1 MAAPETK
8 PHEPPRQRTRL
19 LRRVGL
25 IFLTTCLWLP
35 CLQLIYR
42 HPIERYRS
50 KEGVAPVARQLT
62 AKYLAVWSD
71 PVLREQELAVMRRMN
86 PEWDFMSRTYMT
98 LALANMALR
107 EQAFKP
113 QALEI
118 MDAIIADTL
127 ERERGGGHEHF
138 LLGYGRRGG
147 WLVEPPRSIF
157 IDGEI
162 TMMLCARRW
171 LQEHDGYR
179 VDTARRLKI
188 MMRQMNA
195 SPVLCGE
202 SYPNE
207 CWLFCNTVAVASIR
221 MADALDDSDNS
232 EFIRQWIA
240 TARLKLTDPQTG
252 LLISAFSVTGQPAP
266 AAPVPEG
273 SSIWMATHML
283 ELIDAS
289 FAEDQYRRARKEL
302 GRTLLGFGFAREW
315 PKGLEQRPD
324 IDSGPIVPVLEASA
338 SSSGLALLGA
348 AAFDDR
354 DYFTSLMTSLEFM
367 GFPVEQD
374 GKLHYRASNQVGD
387 SVLLYALTEG
397 PLWDQMK
404 IRLNR

>member
-1 MAAPETK
+1 M
-8 PHEPPRQRTRL
+8 
-19 LRRVGL
+19 LRRAGL
-25 IFLTTCLWLP
+25 MLLAACLWLP

-42 HPIERYRS
+42 SPIERYRIENGIS
-50 KEGVAPVARQLT
+50 PVAQELT
-62 AKYLAVWSD
+62 ANYLAIWSD
-71 PVLREQELAVMRRMN
+71 PVRREQELAVMRKMN
-86 PEWDFMSRTYMT
+86 PEWDFMSRTFMT

-107 EQAFKP
+107 DPAFQP

-127 ERERGGGHEHF
+127 ARERGGGHEHF

-147 WLVEPPRSIF
+147 WLVDPPRSIF

-162 TMMLCARRW
+162 TMMLCTRRW
-171 LQEHDGYR
+171 LEEHEDYR
-179 VDTARRLKI
+179 IDTARRVRI
-188 MMRQMNA
+188 MLRQMNS

-207 CWLFCNTVAVASIR
+207 CWLFCNSVALASIR
-221 MADALDDSDNS
+221 MADVLDDTDNS
-232 EFIRQWIA
+232 EFIRRWVA
-240 TARLKLTDPQTG
+240 TARLELMDHQTG
-252 LLISAFSVTGQPAP
+252 LLISAFSVTGDPAP

-283 ELIDAS
+283 ELVDAD
-289 FAEDQYRRARKEL
+289 FAKDQYQRARKEL

-324 IDSGPIVPVLEASA
+324 IDSGPIIPVLGASA
-338 SSSGLALLGA
+338 SSSGLALLA
-348 AAFDDR
+348 AATFDDR

-397 PLWDQMK
+397 PLWDQ
-404 IRLNR
+404 IQSRSDP